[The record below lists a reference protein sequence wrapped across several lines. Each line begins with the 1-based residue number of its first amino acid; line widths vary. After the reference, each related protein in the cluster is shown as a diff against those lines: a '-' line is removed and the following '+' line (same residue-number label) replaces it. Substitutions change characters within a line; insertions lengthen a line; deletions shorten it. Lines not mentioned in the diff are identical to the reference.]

1 LGVWDVCCMYR
12 DLSEKGVI
20 VHRSDLEFESR
31 MWLQRHNG
39 NNSGN
44 PNENAI
50 AIGVWDVC
58 LDVMERIKRSAIV
71 EKRLDLYCICP

>member
-20 VHRSDLEFESR
+20 VDRLDLEFESW

-44 PNENAI
+44 SNENAI
-50 AIGVWDVC
+50 AID
-58 LDVMERIKRSAIV
+58 
-71 EKRLDLYCICP
+71 

>member
-1 LGVWDVCCMYR
+1 MYR

-20 VHRSDLEFESR
+20 VDRLDLECDYKDNS
-31 MWLQRHNG
+31 

-50 AIGVWDVC
+50 AID
-58 LDVMERIKRSAIV
+58 
-71 EKRLDLYCICP
+71 

>member
-20 VHRSDLEFESR
+20 VDRLDLEFESR

-44 PNENAI
+44 PN
-50 AIGVWDVC
+50 
-58 LDVMERIKRSAIV
+58 KRPL
-71 EKRLDLYCICP
+71 RLECGMYV